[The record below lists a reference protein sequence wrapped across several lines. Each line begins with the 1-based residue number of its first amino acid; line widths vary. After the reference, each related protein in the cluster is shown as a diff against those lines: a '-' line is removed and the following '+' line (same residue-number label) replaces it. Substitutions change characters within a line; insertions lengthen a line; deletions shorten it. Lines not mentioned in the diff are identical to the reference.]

1 MIKFYEVAPEYREEP
16 IDDWDFEPGY
26 WLEDVSV
33 TGNKDYRSH
42 KSEAFEKAERIIED
56 EYDIEDVVRCFDI
69 ADQNALETAFNY
81 MAKYKYRSET
91 VITKLLQALTGNEYD
106 TREIRGCVQ
115 GEWNRVYFPVSKGED
130 FVEWFE
136 TAYFNNGSEWIV
148 EDEDSRISVY
158 SCEWDE
164 EKMKV
169 DLADQCGVDVS
180 ECEFYKFNGWKREP
194 DYKKI

>member
-1 MIKFYEVAPEYREEP
+1 MIKFYEVAPEHRESP
-16 IDDWDFEPGY
+16 IDDRDFEPGY

-42 KSEAFEKAERIIED
+42 KSEAFKKAERIIED
-56 EYDIEDVVRCFDI
+56 EYDIENVVRCFGVVDW
-69 ADQNALETAFNY
+69 DALETAFN
-81 MAKYKYRSET
+81 KYRSET
-91 VITKLLQALTGNEYD
+91 IITKLLQALTGNEYD

-169 DLADQCGVDVS
+169 DLADQYGVSVD